1 MAKRP
6 AEIYEA
12 ARVYYA
18 QGDMEKY
25 QLLMN
30 AIPVETRQALFNED
44 MKRQSM
50 QQQVDQMG
58 PSAAFMSSAGIQ
70 ANRMVEGAKD
80 FIGIGNEQQRAEAM
94 SQYDMAGDMLYDR
107 NPVSAF
113 GGEVLGGAV
122 AALPAATLAPSVS
135 GAGALATAGRVG
147 VSALL
152 GGAEGGLEYPREGES
167 RLENAGYGTLFG
179 VFGEVLSNALDAVK
193 RSRATG
199 VLDDQAQVSS
209 IRDALEQQG
218 MNFDDLKPETKQF
231 LSSLRGDVN
240 IERAVDEAVQLEYG
254 FKLTAGEAAQDFTQ
268 LSNEET
274 AARMSGEAGDRLR
287 EFKVEQN
294 RGIIAAADDMVS
306 DAGGRTTSAESAGAS
321 IKQAMLN
328 AQQNDVDAYEALYGA
343 LRDMAQISGTEIP
356 IPTAGIE
363 SRFNQMVADHGS
375 EHEALLMD
383 IGRRLSE
390 YGVLDP
396 EQFRSSRLLE
406 IADVDRGALSA
417 TNQMDVIKYLNSLYN
432 EDPQRQRIIGQIKD
446 AIEES
451 SDSAL
456 DQLDAI
462 PESQLEMMGLD
473 PKAAREFIN
482 GARSARAA
490 FAEYKG
496 LWEARDV
503 IDQLVKVKPGT
514 NTPVKDPSQVVQALT
529 SSPENTARVLEVLR
543 NNNEYG
549 AIEDLRTYVIKN
561 MFDKAVNPNNINAV
575 GEEIFSGPK
584 LSSYIKSNRG
594 MLEAVLSP
602 SQFTQLLA
610 FEDQV
615 GKATKRPAGSVN
627 QSNTAYKVMDFFFN
641 FMQLKYVPLL
651 SIIPEGAARNTI
663 DEAVRDSKPSDF
675 ASLKLNDEHSAL
687 NQFFMGVLQELDPQ
701 SGLNPTMRQ
710 TMNVTQNNM
719 MDEEERRG
727 VLAQ

>member
-1 MAKRP
+1 MAKTP

-50 QQQVDQMG
+50 QQQVDQMSPG
-58 PSAAFMSSAGIQ
+58 AAFMSSAGIQ

-113 GGEVLGGAV
+113 GGEVLGGIV
-122 AALPAATLAPSVS
+122 GSSPLMAAAPFTAIT

-147 VSALL
+147 VGSLM
-152 GGAEGGLEYPREGES
+152 GGVEGGLEYPREGES

-179 VFGEVLSNALDAVK
+179 VFSEALSTALEAVK
-193 RSRATG
+193 RSRAAG
-199 VLDDQAQVSS
+199 VLDDQAKVSG

-218 MNFDDLKPETKQF
+218 MNYDELKPETKQF

-294 RGIIAAADDMVS
+294 RGIIAAADDV
-306 DAGGRTTSAESAGAS
+306 AESAGGATTTSTSAGES
-321 IKQAMLN
+321 IKQAMLD
-328 AQQNDVDAYEALYGA
+328 AQQQGKDAYSALYSA
-343 LRDMAQISGTEIP
+343 VRDMAQMSNTDIP
-356 IPTAGIE
+356 LRTANIQD
-363 SRFNQMVADHGS
+363 RFTQMVSDHGA
-375 EHEALLMD
+375 EHESLLMD

-406 IADVDRGALSA
+406 IADVNRGDLSVS
-417 TNQMDVIKYLNSLYN
+417 NKEDLIKYLNSLYN
-432 EDPQRQRIIGQIKD
+432 EDPQRQRIIGQLKD

-451 SDSAL
+451 SDSVL
-456 DQLDAI
+456 DDLDTI
-462 PESQLEMMGLD
+462 PDAQLEMMGLD

-482 GARSARAA
+482 TARAA
-490 FAEYKG
+490 RASFAEYKG
-496 LWEARDV
+496 LWEARD
-503 IDQLVKVKPGT
+503 IIQELTSTKPGT
-514 NTPVKDPSQVVQALT
+514 KTPTTDPSSVV
-529 SSPENTARVLEVLR
+529 SKIMRSPENVGRVIEVLR
-543 NNNEYG
+543 NNGQHG
-549 AIEDLRTYVIKN
+549 AIDDLRTYVMKD
-561 MFDKAVNPNNINAV
+561 MFDQAINPNNINAV
-575 GEEIFSGPK
+575 GEAVFSGAK
-584 LSSYIKSNRG
+584 LSSLIKKNRAS
-594 MLEAVLSP
+594 LEAVLSP
-602 SQFTQLLA
+602 SQLTQLLA
-610 FEDQV
+610 FEEQV

-627 QSNTAYKVMDFFFN
+627 QSGTAYKLMDFFFN
-641 FMQLKYVPLL
+641 YMGLGMIPVVNA
-651 SIIPEGAARNTI
+651 IPETQARSTIGAATADVAPDVAR
-663 DEAVRDSKPSDF
+663 ALRLSDDHQN
-675 ASLKLNDEHSAL
+675 LNL
-687 NQFFMGVLQELDPQ
+687 VL
-701 SGLNPTMRQ
+701 RQ
-710 TMNVTQNNM
+710 MMNITQNNM
-719 MDEEERRG
+719 MDDEERRG